1 MGNTQSRAR
10 KKRQF
15 LLAFIFL
22 CGFSL
27 VFAKEYE
34 KAVGLRGGLTSK
46 ITYKKFL
53 NDIKAMEA
61 MISFRVNGPHINAL
75 RKHHQITFLE
85 FEMGFTLYR
94 VMAVTVKYFL
104 NPSYC
109 PSSRCIYPY
118 PYSWEPEE

>member
-1 MGNTQSRAR
+1 LVYLLPAKLFKIRNNKLMGNTQSRAR

-61 MISFRVNGPHINAL
+61 MISFRVNGLHINTL
-75 RKHHQITFLE
+75 RKYHQITFLE

-94 VMAVTVKYFL
+94 VMAVTVKYF
-104 NPSYC
+104 
-109 PSSRCIYPY
+109 
-118 PYSWEPEE
+118 